1 MKQPDEKTESLESND
16 MGPSKPASEAAGGV
30 GGTLAGAAIGT
41 VVAGPI
47 GTVIGGIAGAVGGWW
62 AGHAAAVA
70 ATDRFTS
77 TDDDYYRSH
86 YEGAGN
92 RPADRGYVDVRPA
105 YQLGHVAGYNPDYRG
120 RNFDQ
125 IESDLEKGWTSDLRA
140 KHGEWS
146 TARNYARAAFT
157 RQSGRRLETPSTA
170 PHVDHD
176 RTSSARD
183 ALLRDETNI

>member
-1 MKQPDEKTESLESND
+1 MKNPDDRNEALESTD
-16 MGPSKPASEAAGGV
+16 MGPNKPASEAAGGV

-41 VVAGPI
+41 VVGGPI
-47 GTVIGGIAGAVGGWW
+47 GTVVGGIAGAVGGWW
-62 AGHAAAVA
+62 AGHAAAEA

-86 YEGAGN
+86 YEGASAQL
-92 RPADRGYVDVRPA
+92 ADRRYEDVRPA

-125 IESDLEKGWTSDLRA
+125 IESDLEKGWTSDLRT

-146 TARNYARAAFT
+146 TARNYAREAFT
-157 RQSGRRLETPSTA
+157 RQSAEHVETPSTA
-170 PHVDHD
+170 PHTQHD
-176 RTSSARD
+176 RTGSARD
-183 ALLRDETNI
+183 ALLRDETNV